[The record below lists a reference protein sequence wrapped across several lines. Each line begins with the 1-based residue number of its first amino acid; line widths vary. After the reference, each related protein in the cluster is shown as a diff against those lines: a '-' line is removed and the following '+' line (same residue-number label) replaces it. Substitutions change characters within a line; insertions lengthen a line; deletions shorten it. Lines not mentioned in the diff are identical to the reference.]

1 MTVTAEILIP
11 NPEVVATSELKVDG
25 KNPNKMSREQH
36 DRLKASIQK
45 FGFIVPIITNK
56 DLLIVDGEQRWI
68 IAKELAMPNVLI
80 IRLPIEEVDRHLI
93 RQVLNKLKGTHDREL
108 DAEEF
113 ETIIELGKEDDL
125 KYLLDLSDDKLDGY
139 LKEEES
145 IGYEKQFEVVVEC
158 EDEIN
163 QEAIFTKLI
172 SGGYKCRV
180 LTL

>member
-1 MTVTAEILIP
+1 MILALEILVP
-11 NPEVVATSELKVDG
+11 EPEVVATSALKVDG

-36 DRLKASIQK
+36 ERLKTSIQK

-56 DLLIVDGEQRWI
+56 DLLIADGEQRWI
-68 IAKELAMPNVLI
+68 VAKELAMPNVFV
-80 IRLPIEEVDRHLI
+80 IRLQVEDVDRRLL

-113 ETIIELGKEDDL
+113 ETIIELGREDDL
-125 KYLLDLSDDKLDGY
+125 KYLLNLSDDKLDGY
-139 LKEEES
+139 LKEDES
-145 IGYEKQFEVVVEC
+145 IGYEKQFEVVVQC

-163 QEAIFTKLI
+163 QEATYNKLI
-172 SGGYKCRV
+172 SEGYKCRV